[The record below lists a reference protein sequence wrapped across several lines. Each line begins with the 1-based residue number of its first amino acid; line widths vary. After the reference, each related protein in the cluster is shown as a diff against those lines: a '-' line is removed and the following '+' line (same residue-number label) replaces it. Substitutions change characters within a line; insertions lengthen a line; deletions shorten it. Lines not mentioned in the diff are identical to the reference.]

1 LREIPMT
8 TNDNGKTVVPE
19 IKDRTQNQPS
29 QGPGTGSGS
38 AKPVFREPGQ
48 NVKESE
54 INATKA
60 AKERMKADQSGDKTS

>member
-1 LREIPMT
+1 MT
-8 TNDNGKTVVPE
+8 TNDDGKTVVPE

-29 QGPGTGSGS
+29 QGSGTGSGS
-38 AKPVFREPGQ
+38 SKPVFREPGQ

-60 AKERMKADQSGDKTS
+60 AKERMKTDQPGEDKMS